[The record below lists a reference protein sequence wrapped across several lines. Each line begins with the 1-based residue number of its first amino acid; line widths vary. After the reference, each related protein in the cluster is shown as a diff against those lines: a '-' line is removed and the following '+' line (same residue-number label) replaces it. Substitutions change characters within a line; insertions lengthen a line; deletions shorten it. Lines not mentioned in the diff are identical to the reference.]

1 MRTPEQAE
9 QALAA
14 GVSLAAIG
22 QGLVMNPDWVK
33 YAKGEAQSQ
42 IALDV
47 AAPDVVPL
55 AIPEKLWRV
64 IGNTPGWFNVRPATG
79 SVS

>member
-1 MRTPEQAE
+1 
-9 QALAA
+9 
-14 GVSLAAIG
+14 
-22 QGLVMNPDWVK
+22 MNPDWVK

-64 IGNTPGWFNVRPATG
+64 IENTPGWFNVRPATG